1 MKETYFV
8 SEENCRKIY
17 EMIFGEN
24 VRKGRPSWLR
34 NHDTVLVFIELDG
47 GFCKSLRLAFEYNE
61 IFNIRIHFTN
71 QDENSNNRERETR

>member
-34 NHDTVLVFIELDG
+34 NHDTVLVL
-47 GFCKSLRLAFEYNE
+47 SNLMA
-61 IFNIRIHFTN
+61 HFVKVW
-71 QDENSNNRERETR
+71 D